1 MKKTEPTPTQ
11 PGKGQQTQ
19 AKKEVQQSIVE

>member
-1 MKKTEPTPTQ
+1 MKKSEPAPIQ